1 MAKLWLFR
9 LSFPLVGRLPALFYV
24 LAWLTS
30 LFVWWLTP
38 QLRKRINQN
47 LSPIYETTL
56 TKPRKSGS
64 EIVRNVANY
73 YVDLATMPYRDFEKF
88 NRTSVKYADDSAYNF
103 QQVVEAKSAIIM
115 SGHIGNPEI
124 ALTALHI
131 AGREWLEIVEPLSE
145 PLDEFLSEVRRHT
158 GARVATNSFKG
169 ARTALKELRNGGIV
183 AIVAD
188 RNMTEKGVCV
198 SVFNEHIRLPLGP
211 WQLARESR
219 ATVFPVFCHR
229 GAWGST
235 KIFFDEPLQ
244 IPYTSNKDED
254 IRIAAQ
260 AWATI
265 WASHLKIQPTQ
276 WTVLE
281 NFWENHRCGKS

>member
-1 MAKLWLFR
+1 MIKLRLFQIF
-9 LSFPLVGRLPALFYV
+9 FPIAGRLPILFYA
-24 LAWLTS
+24 LAWFIS
-30 LFVWWLTP
+30 LLIWWLTP
-38 QLRKRINQN
+38 QHRKRIKQN
-47 LSPIYETTL
+47 LSPIYEAAL

-64 EIVRNVANY
+64 EVIRNVVNY
-73 YVDLATMPYRDFEKF
+73 YVDLAAMPYRDFEKF
-88 NRTSVKYADDSAYNF
+88 NRTSVTYADDSAFNF

-124 ALTALHI
+124 ALTALHN

-145 PLDEFLSEVRRHT
+145 PMDEFLSGIRSHT
-158 GARVATNSFKG
+158 GARVATNSLKG

-198 SVFNEHIRLPLGP
+198 SVFNKHINLPAGP

-219 ATVFPVFCHR
+219 ATVFPTFCHR
-229 GAWGST
+229 GKWGST

-254 IRIAAQ
+254 IKIAAQ

-265 WASHLKIQPTQ
+265 WASHLKTQPTQ

-281 NFWENHRCGKS
+281 NFWENHRCG